1 MQVQASTPTR
11 FANRLTAAF
20 TAFALSLVMISG
32 TVTVPSAEARTTYV
46 GELA

>member
-1 MQVQASTPTR
+1 MHAQSSARFQ
-11 FANRLTAAF
+11 FANKLSAAL

-32 TVTVPSAEARTTYV
+32 TVTVPSAEARTAYV